1 MKSIQRCKASVEIRN
16 LSVVYNHNLNCFWEW
31 IIVNCKP
38 NFVAWK
44 SYMLIAEKDIFSS
57 CDKYGTKK
65 KFWVP
70 MRNWTSN
77 LRIPRSDALP
87 LSYRDSM
94 VSEVYYE
101 VHMTHELFFRNEYHL
116 AYFLLI
122 LNSKRSIS
130 ARMKRKISLLHNF
143 ETSRLNSTR
152 YFSQSKTTHVML
164 WMHGWVYVSIFTMVA
179 P

>member
-31 IIVNCKP
+31 SIVNYKT
-38 NFVAWK
+38 NFVTWK
-44 SYMLIAEKDIFSS
+44 SYTLTVEKDFFSS
-57 CDKYGTKK
+57 SEKHGTEKILSPHK
-65 KFWVP
+65 E
-70 MRNWTSN
+70 SN
-77 LRIPRSDALP
+77 LRPLDFALWCSTTEPQRLHGEGGLLRS
-87 LSYRDSM
+87 SYDTQI
-94 VSEVYYE
+94 V
-101 VHMTHELFFRNEYHL
+101 FRNEYYL

-130 ARMKRKISLLHNF
+130 VRMKRKISLLDNF

-152 YFSQSKTTHVML
+152 YFSQSETTYVML
-164 WMHGWVYVSIFTMVA
+164 WMYGWAYVGIFTAVA